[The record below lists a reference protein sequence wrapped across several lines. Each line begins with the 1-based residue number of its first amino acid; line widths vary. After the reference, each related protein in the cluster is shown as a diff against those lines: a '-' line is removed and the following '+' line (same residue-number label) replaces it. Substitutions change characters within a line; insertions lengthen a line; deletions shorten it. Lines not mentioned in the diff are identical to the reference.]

1 MIFYPQVNGG
11 VYKDQDT
18 KKTLGSQPITKV
30 TWFNSVPNSNKG
42 TKNTNNVR
50 SHTNTSA
57 PYKKEGEEKM
67 LTDELERSS
76 IQIMHR
82 SKNIIRRSDQIMPS
96 FGVAYTEKGVNRIL
110 DKSEPPFEKMSNS
123 EKTNKELLHRK
134 INNSSIHTSDS
145 NTDKLSL
152 RSPETPKFKYLDKI
166 LTNSEKEMMDSID
179 KIKEIINNANKIGEK
194 IPYKKQNFLLI

>member
-1 MIFYPQVNGG
+1 
-11 VYKDQDT
+11 
-18 KKTLGSQPITKV
+18 
-30 TWFNSVPNSNKG
+30 
-42 TKNTNNVR
+42 
-50 SHTNTSA
+50 
-57 PYKKEGEEKM
+57 
-67 LTDELERSS
+67 
-76 IQIMHR
+76 
-82 SKNIIRRSDQIMPS
+82 
-96 FGVAYTEKGVNRIL
+96 
-110 DKSEPPFEKMSNS
+110 
-123 EKTNKELLHRK
+123 LLHRK